1 MTKFDLIFK
10 KLDNLFD
17 NNWDD
22 FVEWYGSTS
31 EAYEAIINDIS
42 MTLWRYRGRLTAA
55 EYEFLTQRFVYSD
68 DNVTLEDCH
77 AFVVDDYLRDVGEIV
92 RLYRR
97 GLFSFSDYS
106 DAMNNLF
113 KDWAVYYW

>member
-1 MTKFDLIFK
+1 MTKFDMIFK

-17 NNWDD
+17 DNWDD

-55 EYEFLTQRFVYSD
+55 EYEFLTQKFVYLYG
-68 DNVTLEDCH
+68 NATLEDCH
-77 AFVVDDYLRDVGEIV
+77 AEVVEDHLRDVGEIV

-97 GLFSFSDYS
+97 GLFSLTDYMDS
-106 DAMNNLF
+106 LRNLF